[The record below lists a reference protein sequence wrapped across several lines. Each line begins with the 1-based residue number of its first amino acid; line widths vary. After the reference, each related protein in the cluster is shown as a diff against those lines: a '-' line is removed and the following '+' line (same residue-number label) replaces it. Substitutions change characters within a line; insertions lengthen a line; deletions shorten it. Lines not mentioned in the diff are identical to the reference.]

1 MSVFLILFFGSLLA
15 ALLVSWIRRHKKP
28 DPKPANSDEIVEFQH
43 SKTII
48 FASGCV
54 LIAWICMAV
63 FLISVF
69 LPSFGIESNIVLVVS
84 LISFL
89 VMAIIYLLTSIQ
101 LKCSHC
107 YKRIF
112 FQVTENPPVSIKF
125 KGFTGWSSIV
135 LQVLLMNSFTCM
147 HCGKKH
153 SIKSNA

>member
-1 MSVFLILFFGSLLA
+1 MSVFLISFLGSIIA
-15 ALLVSWIRRHKKP
+15 ALLVSWIRQHKKP
-28 DPKPANSDEIVEFQH
+28 DPTPANSAEIVEFPR

-54 LIAWICMAV
+54 LISWVCITV

-69 LPSFGIESNIVLVVS
+69 LPSFGIDSNLVLGIS
-84 LISFL
+84 LISFF
-89 VMAIIYLLTSIQ
+89 VMAILYLLTSFQ

-107 YKRIF
+107 HKRVF
-112 FQVTENPPVSIKF
+112 FQISEEPPFSIKY
-125 KGFTGWSSIV
+125 KGLTGWSSIV

-153 SIKSNA
+153 SIKSNT